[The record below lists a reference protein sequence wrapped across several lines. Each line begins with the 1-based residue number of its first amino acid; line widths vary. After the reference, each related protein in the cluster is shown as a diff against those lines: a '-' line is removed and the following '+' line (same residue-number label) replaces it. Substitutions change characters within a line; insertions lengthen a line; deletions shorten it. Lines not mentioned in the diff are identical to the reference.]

1 MTTRKL
7 RSHGLVHVSGSIS
20 SAPLAAAEREL
31 SHPELLKY
39 IVQCGPGSSLDF
51 REFLSQY

>member
-1 MTTRKL
+1 MTTRKS

-39 IVQCGPGSSLDF
+39 IVQCGPSSSLDF